1 MAKLISRR
9 GAIIGGIATFTGGLI
24 LLNRPK
30 DNSGPRAPYFLRL
43 QDALVNAGIAT
54 PTLVIDLER
63 LNANVDTLM
72 ASLPD
77 GMGYRIVAK
86 SLPSLELISHI
97 RKRAGTQRLMTFNLP
112 MLQQIS
118 RDMPDTDQLLG
129 KPLPAAAA
137 KSYFEELPTQAA
149 QAATNVQWLID
160 TPRRL
165 AQYIDVGNAFGA
177 SLRVNIELDIGL
189 HRGGFTPGP
198 ELQSVLQTIRDHD
211 HLSFAGFMGYDPHIA
226 SLPTTLGWRDR
237 ALHGGWALYGEAK
250 EQARVVFGDAAMDG
264 LVLNA
269 AGSPTYRL
277 YYNTNI
283 ANEISVGSALVK
295 PTDFDTELLEP
306 FVAAAF
312 IATPVIKTMGDT
324 RMPGIEFADKPL
336 RVWDENL
343 DNTVFIYG
351 GHWLASPVDPPGL
364 QYNAIFGRSSNQEM
378 LNGGAQLQIA
388 PDDFVFLRPHQ
399 SEALFMQFG
408 DIAVYDDG
416 AIIDR
421 WPVFPASA

>member
-1 MAKLISRR
+1 M
-9 GAIIGGIATFTGGLI
+9 
-24 LLNRPK
+24 NRPK

-43 QDALVNAGIAT
+43 QDALTEAGIAT
-54 PTLVIDLER
+54 PTLVIDRER
-63 LNANVDTLM
+63 LNANVDNLM

-86 SLPSLELISHI
+86 SLPSLNLISHI
-97 RKRAGTQRLMTFNLP
+97 RQRSGTQRLMTFNLP

-137 KSYFEELPTQAA
+137 KAYFAELPTQAA
-149 QAATNVQWLID
+149 QAASKVQWLID
-160 TPRRL
+160 TPQRL
-165 AQYIDVGNAFGA
+165 AQYTDIASATGT
-177 SLRVNIELDIGL
+177 SLRINIELDIGL
-189 HRGGFTPGP
+189 HRGGFIPGP
-198 ELQSVLQTIRDHD
+198 ELQSALQAIHD
-211 HLSFAGFMGYDPHIA
+211 HENLSFSGFMGYDPHIA
-226 SLPTTLGWRDR
+226 SLPETLGWRDR
-237 ALHGGWALYGEAK
+237 ALQGGWDLYTGAK
-250 EQARVVFGDAAMDG
+250 AQARAIFGDAAMKD

-277 YYNTNI
+277 YENTNI

-295 PTDFDTELLEP
+295 PTDFDTELLAS
-306 FVAAAF
+306 FKAAAF
-312 IATPVIKTMGDT
+312 IATPVIKTMDDT

-336 RVWDENL
+336 RAWDGNL

-351 GHWLASPVDPPGL
+351 GHWLAEPVDPPGL

-378 LNGGAQLQIA
+378 LNGGAQMKIA

-408 DIAVYDDG
+408 DIAVYEDG